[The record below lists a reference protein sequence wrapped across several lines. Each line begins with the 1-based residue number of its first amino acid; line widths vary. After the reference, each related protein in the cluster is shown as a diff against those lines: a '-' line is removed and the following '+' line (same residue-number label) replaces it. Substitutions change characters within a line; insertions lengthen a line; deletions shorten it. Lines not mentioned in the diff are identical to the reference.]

1 MKKKTNLNEEYIIDY
16 INIQNVGIHGIINP
30 TFIMKGNCDLEDY
43 SFRIIVD
50 GEIAEPIINKD
61 YQLKTYDVCLCL
73 TNKQKKVEIFIT
85 NKNGDQFLCA
95 CKNTI
100 LKRIRTK
107 IKSIVVRLENL
118 IIKTNKIIKF
128 IFLSIIKGIQMLWE
142 EDRFLVPPKKYKY
155 YYQKMKNRIKYY
167 NQENIFYIP
176 DKKKDYLNWL
186 EANENNE
193 SIEENFDYTP
203 LISICIPVYNVKKKY
218 LSECLDSILNQ
229 TYQNFEICI
238 ADDCSTN
245 EETLQTLREYQNK
258 DERIH
263 ILFKNENGHISKTT
277 NDALSMA
284 NGEFVG
290 LVDNDDI
297 LASNALYECIK
308 ELNENRY
315 IDLIYTDED
324 KLDLDGKRCFPHFK
338 PDWSPDTLLSL
349 NYICHFAL
357 LRKSILKE
365 IGGFTVG
372 LEGAQDYDLF
382 LRYTEKTNKIK
393 HIPKILYHWRM
404 IEGSTAVAINNK
416 SYATDNGKISI
427 ENALKRRGICGHVE
441 KDNVSTYYRVV
452 YDMNPQSM
460 VSIIIPTKDY
470 ADITRQCL
478 NSIYTKT
485 TYNNYEVIVMNNNST
500 DDETYNLFEE
510 YKKKYNNFRVIDANY
525 EFNYSKINNEA
536 VTYAKGDYICLLNN
550 DTEIISDNWLEVMI
564 GYASQPHIGA
574 VGPKLL
580 YPDETV
586 QHGGVILGLGGVASH
601 AYIGASR
608 IELGMY
614 GRLRVPYNYSA
625 VTAACLLVSKKKF
638 LEVGGLEE
646 DLKVA
651 YNDID
656 FNIKLLKKG
665 YFNVFLPQIEIF
677 HYESKS
683 RGLDTKDENKY
694 KRFLK
699 ESEYMYTKWKNEIK
713 NDKFYN
719 VNFSKKGWFVLDR
732 IVEQKG
738 NKL

>member
-1 MKKKTNLNEEYIIDY
+1 MKKKLNLKVDY

-30 TFIMKGNCDLEDY
+30 TFIMKGNCDLDDY

-50 GEIAEPIINKD
+50 GEIAEPVINRD
-61 YQLKTYDVCLCL
+61 YQFRTYDVCLKL
-73 TNKQKKVEIFIT
+73 TNKQKKVEVFVI
-85 NKNGDQFLCA
+85 NKDNEQFLYVCE
-95 CKNTI
+95 NTR
-100 LKRIRTK
+100 LKRMKTK
-107 IKSIVVRLENL
+107 IKSIIVQFKYVL
-118 IIKTNKIIKF
+118 IRIGKIIKF
-128 IFLSIIKGIQMLWE
+128 IFSSIIKGICMLWE
-142 EDRFLVPPKKYKY
+142 EDHFLVSPKKYKY
-155 YYQKMKNRIKYY
+155 YFQKLKNKIRYY
-167 NQENIFYIP
+167 DQENIFYIP
-176 DKKKDYLNWL
+176 DKKKEYLKWL
-186 EANENNE
+186 EIYEKNE
-193 SIEENFDYTP
+193 IVEEKFDYNP
-203 LISICIPVYNVKKKY
+203 LVSICIPVYNVKKKY

-238 ADDCSTN
+238 VDDCSTN

-258 DERIH
+258 DGRIH
-263 ILFKNENGHISKTT
+263 ILFKKDNGHISKTT
-277 NDALSMA
+277 NDAVSMA
-284 NGEFVG
+284 NGEFIG
-290 LVDNDDI
+290 LVDNDDL
-297 LASNALYECIK
+297 LAPNALYECIK

-315 IDLIYTDED
+315 IDFIYTDED
-324 KLDLDGKRCFPHFK
+324 KLDLDGKRCLPHFK
-338 PDWSPDTLLSL
+338 PDWSPDTLFSL
-349 NYICHFAL
+349 NYICHFVL

-365 IGGFTVG
+365 IGGFTIG

-382 LRYTEKTNKIK
+382 LRYTEKTSKIK

-404 IEGSTAVAINNK
+404 IEGSTAVAIDNK

-427 ENALKRRGICGHVE
+427 ENALKRRGICGHVQ
-441 KDNVSTYYRVV
+441 KDKMSTYYRVV
-452 YDMNPQSM
+452 YDIDPQSM
-460 VSIIIPTKDY
+460 VSIIIPTKDH

-485 TYNNYEVIVMNNNST
+485 TYNNYEVIVMNNNSNN
-500 DDETYNLFEE
+500 DETYKLFEE
-510 YKKKYNNFRVIDANY
+510 YKNKYHNFRVIDANY

-536 VTYAKGDYICLLNN
+536 VTYANGDYICLLNN
-550 DTEIISDNWLEVMI
+550 DTEIISDNWLEVML

-625 VTAACLLVSKKKF
+625 VTAACLLVSKRKF
-638 LEVGGLEE
+638 IEVGGLEE

-694 KRFLK
+694 KRFIK
-699 ESEYMYTKWKNEIK
+699 ESEYMYKKWKNELE

-732 IVEQKG
+732 LTEQKKG
-738 NKL
+738 EN